1 MVGET
6 TATMTLLAVPLR
18 VGKGTHTRVLGGQR
32 SCQAWTSRPWRRAGH
47 TPCLG
52 AFLCPWDPVQP
63 ITASIPSAG
72 AGSLPCSPRGARAD
86 HRPARLGLWACGQA
100 GDQHPC
106 CSGSRLSPE
115 ADIAST
121 LSESR
126 GSWVVAEFA
135 GGSYSWWEA
144 AAAVACWTKLVA
156 ALAPSR
162 GQVGI
167 VRDGPVPP

>member
-1 MVGET
+1 MGGVDGTGET
-6 TATMTLLAVPLR
+6 TATTILLAVPLR
-18 VGKGTHTRVLGGQR
+18 IGKGTHTWVSSGQR
-32 SCQAWTSRPWRRAGH
+32 SCQAWTSRPWRRAG
-47 TPCLG
+47 TPPCLG
-52 AFLCPWDPVQP
+52 ASLCPWGPVKP

-72 AGSLPCSPRGARAD
+72 AGSLLCSPRGVRAD
-86 HRPARLGLWACGQA
+86 HRPAWLGLWACGRA
-100 GDQHPC
+100 GDWHPC
-106 CSGSRLSPE
+106 CGRSRLSPE

-162 GQVGI
+162 GQVQHS
-167 VRDGPVPP
+167 V

>member
-1 MVGET
+1 MVQERPRPPRSYWQSHCASGKALTPGSPVVSVHARPGLPVRGGE
-6 TATMTLLAVPLR
+6 P
-18 VGKGTHTRVLGGQR
+18 GT
-32 SCQAWTSRPWRRAGH
+32 P
-47 TPCLG
+47 PCLG
-52 AFLCPWDPVQP
+52 ASLCPWGPVQP

-72 AGSLPCSPRGARAD
+72 AGSRPCSPRGVRAD
-86 HRPARLGLWACGQA
+86 HHPAWLGLWACGRA
-100 GDQHPC
+100 GDRHPC
-106 CSGSRLSPE
+106 CAGSRLSPE

-144 AAAVACWTKLVA
+144 AAAVACWTKLMA

-162 GQVGI
+162 GQVRHS
-167 VRDGPVPP
+167 V

>member
-1 MVGET
+1 MQVAK
-6 TATMTLLAVPLR
+6 ATEIC
-18 VGKGTHTRVLGGQR
+18 GKEYQ
-32 SCQAWTSRPWRRAGH
+32 
-47 TPCLG
+47 
-52 AFLCPWDPVQP
+52 
-63 ITASIPSAG
+63 
-72 AGSLPCSPRGARAD
+72 
-86 HRPARLGLWACGQA
+86 
-100 GDQHPC
+100 
-106 CSGSRLSPE
+106 SPE

-167 VRDGPVPP
+167 VCDRPVPP